1 MALPN
6 QDALAGIRVIDLSSR
21 FSFYTAKL
29 FADMGADV
37 VLIEPPGG
45 CALRREAP
53 FLGDRIDRALG
64 IPFNFYNTGKRG
76 MILDLPSPRD
86 AETFRSL
93 ARHADLII
101 EDGPPGALQQLDL
114 GFERLAEQNP
124 RLVMTSLTPFGQTG
138 PYAQLPATDLT
149 LLALGGMLNMMGY
162 PDGPPTQTHGNQAVA
177 IGCMFAAVGS
187 MIALTA
193 AQADGVGQ
201 RVDVSIQE
209 SVTMATENA
218 AQFYNLAG
226 TTRKRFAGEQRHAG
240 TGVFACSDGFIY
252 LFAGGMAGARF
263 WANLV
268 TWLREENVPGHEELT
283 GARWLDISFMDGPEA
298 KAIFN
303 RVFPPFCAR
312 WRKDDIY
319 HEAQRR
325 QIPLCPVNDARDVFN
340 NAQLQARGMFVGVP
354 HEVFGADITM
364 PNVPFSMSVSPGRL
378 RHRAPL
384 PGEHQDSV
392 LTDWQ
397 GAAVQGRATGADR

>member
-53 FLGDRIDRALG
+53 FLGDRIDDALG

-76 MILDLPSPRD
+76 MILNLSSPRD

-114 GFERLAEQNP
+114 GLERLAEQNP
-124 RLVMTSLTPFGQTG
+124 KLVMTSLTPFGQTG
-138 PYAQLPATDLT
+138 PYAQLQATDLT
-149 LLALGGMLNMMGY
+149 LLALGGLLNMMGY
-162 PDGPPTQTHGNQAVA
+162 PDGPPTQTYGNQAIA
-177 IGCMFAAVGS
+177 MGCMFAAVGS

-209 SVTMATENA
+209 SVTMATENT
-218 AQFYNLAG
+218 AQFYDLAG
-226 TTRKRFAGEQRHAG
+226 VTRKRFAGEQRHAG

-268 TWLREENVPGHEELT
+268 TWLRDENVAGHEELE

-303 RVFPPFCAR
+303 RIFPSFCAR
-312 WRKDDIY
+312 WKKDDIY

-325 QIPLCPVNDARDVFN
+325 QIPLSPINDARDVFN

-354 HEVFGADITM
+354 HEVFGAEITM
-364 PNVPFSMSVSPGRL
+364 PNVPFSMSASPGRV

-392 LTDWQ
+392 PADWQ
-397 GAAVQGRATGADR
+397 RAAVQEPDIGADR